1 VGPLDIFLAVVG
13 LSILVIV
20 HESGHYLAARAFKMK
35 VLRYS
40 IGFGPTLF
48 KYQPKGS
55 DTVFQV
61 AAIPFLAYV
70 QIAGMNPY
78 EENEPGEEGLFDDAS
93 RFGRIV
99 TIAAGPF
106 ANYLTAAIIALAI
119 GLVGW
124 PPGMFHRLYPD
135 DVRVEIPAIVP
146 IASDIIEDSAAA
158 EAGVEVGDQIVA
170 VAGTDVANME
180 ELREQTQAHGGE
192 ATVYE
197 VLRDG
202 ERLSLTVTPRVIDGN
217 ALIGMQAESPD
228 IDIGPVQ
235 LGIGEAAKLAIVV
248 PYKLSVMQLTAIK
261 NMILQLDSS
270 NLGGPVAIVKGFG
283 AAAQQGVVSFFLMMM
298 MMSVALGFFNLLP
311 FPALD
316 GGRLLFLFF
325 EVITRRKPNAR
336 FEAAVH
342 TIGILILLVVLAL
355 VTVRDIAG

>member
-1 VGPLDIFLAVVG
+1 MGPLEIFLAVVG
-13 LSILVIV
+13 LSILVIA

-78 EENEPGEEGLFDDAS
+78 EENDPEEEGLFNDAS
-93 RFGRIV
+93 RLGRIV

-124 PPGMFHRLYPD
+124 PPGIFHRLYPD
-135 DVRVEIPAIVP
+135 DARVEIPAIVP
-146 IASDIIEDSAAA
+146 IASDILEDSAAA

-170 VAGTDVANME
+170 VAGTEVANME
-180 ELREQTQAHGGE
+180 ELRAQTQAHGGE
-192 ATVYE
+192 ATEYV

-202 ERLSLTVTPRVIDGN
+202 ERVPLTVTPRVVDGN
-217 ALIGMQAESPD
+217 ALIGMQAESPE

-235 LGIGEAAKLAIVV
+235 LGFGEAATLAIAV
-248 PYKLSVMQLTAIK
+248 PWKLTVYQLSAIG
-261 NMILQLDSS
+261 NMITQLDSS
-270 NLGGPVAIVKGFG
+270 NLGGPVAIAKGFG
-283 AAAQQGVVSFFLMMM
+283 AAAQQGVVSFFVMMM
-298 MMSVALGFFNLLP
+298 MMSVALGLFNLLP

-316 GGRLLFLFF
+316 GGRLFFLAY
-325 EVITRRKPNAR
+325 EVITRRKPNER

-342 TIGILILLVVLAL
+342 TVGILILLVVLAL